1 MDLLLLLTLL
11 VLTIYNCDWLLLLL
25 LLVSLL
31 CYIGAKIVL
40 FDLKSFALT
49 SIDRLFSLEL
59 IFVENPGLSG

>member
-1 MDLLLLLTLL
+1 
-11 VLTIYNCDWLLLLL
+11 